1 MVPRPSLTTPI
12 RQLALSLKG
21 SRVERVHMQLLQ
33 ELSDK
38 GLNFKPYIWISD
50 DWFCPDGAPG
60 FAVPFFLLDP
70 ELTKLEKKQMGRC
83 EGETERELM
92 KLMRHECAHAID
104 NAFGLR
110 RKRERQQL
118 FGKSKTRY
126 PSSYIPDLSSR
137 DYVEHLGE
145 GYAQAHPD
153 EDWAETFAVWLAAKN
168 LNVLKR
174 RYLGTKAWD
183 KIEYVDRL
191 MKGLIGLRQPNRAR
205 WQYDSY
211 RQSTLS
217 LGRYYEKKKA
227 RRSFGPLFEQSELR
241 ALALVKG
248 KSFKRVLAKNK
259 GPLLEKVIEQTQAP
273 LPIVV
278 QVVRELS
285 QGLAQSRL
293 GFEAEASYTDKVL
306 IDLLSR
312 KTSQYLQE
320 ERNRIL
326 M

>member
-21 SRVERVHMQLLQ
+21 SRVERAHMQLLQ
-33 ELSDK
+33 ELSAK
-38 GLNFKPYIWISD
+38 GLHFKPYIWISD

-70 ELTKLEKKQMGRC
+70 NLTKLEKKLMGRC
-83 EGETERELM
+83 EGESERELM

-110 RKRERQQL
+110 RRRERQQL

-126 PSSYIPDLSSR
+126 PRSYVPDLTSR
-137 DYVEHLGE
+137 DFVEHLGD

-168 LNVLKR
+168 LSALKR
-174 RYLGTKAWD
+174 RYQATKAWA

-191 MKGLIGLRQPNRAR
+191 MKSLMGVKQPNRAR

-211 RQSTLS
+211 RESTLT
-217 LGRYYEKKKA
+217 LERYYEKKKA

-241 ALALVKG
+241 ALAL
-248 KSFKRVLAKNK
+248 FKRVLSKNK
-259 GPLLEKVIEQTQAP
+259 GPLMQKVAQQTQAP

-278 QVVRELS
+278 QVVRELG